1 MAVASAEA
9 LHLEPLAGPAMGP
22 VRLEVADGPATL
34 GRSASCRVVLA
45 DPDGTVSR
53 LHAELRPVSG
63 GWLLSDLK
71 SKHGS
76 FVNGNRLRDG
86 EPTPLRDGDRVRIG
100 PWTFH
105 VGPRRAGHE
114 TRFAVT
120 ADDRPSMGGAVRRV
134 GTPVSGTDAS
144 ARLGVLMRCASR
156 LPQAQTEA
164 EAALAVAES
173 LLAGSGFPRAAVVR
187 PMGSGEAVEVLAS
200 ACLPKLVADQ
210 SFSRSLLDAAMQGQ
224 TSSLSSDLPGTM
236 DSVSSLGIT
245 RALCAPVMLDGEADA
260 AIYLDARRGE
270 PAPMPSDEAAAS
282 AFVQAMA
289 QLLALAMSGLHR
301 QRLES
306 DRQRQTAELNNA
318 HEVQRIIMAPP
329 SGELAVGGA
338 KVRYAM
344 RSIPGRFVAGDL
356 FDCFEARTSDGR
368 DVACL
373 LLGDV
378 VGKGIAAGLVMAN
391 VQAHLS
397 RSLRACA
404 DPGTVSREAGLIVAR
419 YGERLA
425 RAVEH
430 GSLFL
435 SAWIG
440 VIDPGAGVLR
450 FTDAGHGYA
459 VLHAPGEAPEVIR
472 GAGGPPLGV
481 DAGFGY
487 TSELARAVPGSRIL
501 LFSDG
506 LVEQRSVRGEP
517 FGVARIIQSMGRTS
531 TAEEAVADVL
541 GALRAFTGGDEPQ
554 TFTDDVTVACA
565 QVLSP

>member
-1 MAVASAEA
+1 MAVASAES

-34 GRSASCRVVLA
+34 GRSASCRIVLA

-173 LLAGSGFPRAAVVR
+173 LLAGSGYPRAAVVR
-187 PMGSGEAVEVLAS
+187 SMGSGEAVEVLAS

-210 SFSRSLLDAAMQGQ
+210 AFSRSLLDAAMQGQ
-224 TSSLSSDLPGTM
+224 TASLSSDINNEIGSM
-236 DSVSSLGIT
+236 SSLGVT

-260 AIYLDARRGE
+260 AIYLDSRRGE
-270 PAPMPSDEAAAS
+270 PAPSPADENAAS

-329 SGELAVGGA
+329 SGELAFGA
-338 KVRYAM
+338 TKIRYAM

-356 FDCFEARTSDGR
+356 FDCFEAITPDGR

-391 VQAHLS
+391 IQAHLS
-397 RSLRACA
+397 RSLRTCA
-404 DPGTVSREAGLIVAR
+404 DPGLVSCEASRIVAH

-425 RAVEH
+425 LAVEQ

-440 VIDPGAGVLR
+440 VIDPKAGTLR

-459 VLHAPGEAPEVIR
+459 ILHQHGQPPAVIR
-472 GAGGPPLGV
+472 GTGGPPLGV
-481 DAGFGY
+481 DAAFVY
-487 TSELARAVPGSRIL
+487 AAEPAPVAPGARIL

-506 LVEQRSVRGEP
+506 LIEQRSPKGEP
-517 FGVARIIQSMGRTS
+517 FGVARTIESMSRTS
-531 TAEEAVADVL
+531 SAEEAVADVVA
-541 GALRAFTGGDEPQ
+541 ALRAFTSADESQ

-565 QVLSP
+565 EIL